1 VAAPLKNEIVF
12 RNVTLYLV
20 EAAIGSPILRT
31 LKWTEFVVCARS
43 FSSRRFS
50 PAHSFSGGA
59 SGLTPQ
65 PPMTVYGNAPIGH
78 LQPHA
83 RNFSPGSAA
92 EQTEQDRMSNF
103 DAEQHKMDEEL
114 DKSLNICRC

>member
-1 VAAPLKNEIVF
+1 MRSILLVAAILSSA
-12 RNVTLYLV
+12 LV
-20 EAAIGSPILRT
+20 L
-31 LKWTEFVVCARS
+31 
-43 FSSRRFS
+43 
-50 PAHSFSGGA
+50 GGA
-59 SGLTPQ
+59 SGLTPR
-65 PPMTVYGNAPIGH
+65 PPVRVYGNAPIGH

-83 RNFSPGSAA
+83 RNFFPGSAV

>member
-1 VAAPLKNEIVF
+1 MRSILLVA
-12 RNVTLYLV
+12 TLLLS
-20 EAAIGSPILRT
+20 A
-31 LKWTEFVVCARS
+31 VVL
-43 FSSRRFS
+43 
-50 PAHSFSGGA
+50 GGA

-83 RNFSPGSAA
+83 RNFSLGSAA
-92 EQTEQDRMSNF
+92 EQSEQDRMSNL

-114 DKSLNICRC
+114 DERLNIYRC